1 LNPFAIAVVLLL
13 GAILCVRVSNR
24 RKAWHDAKVP
34 WPFYAKTPLAGPA
47 QVLYQRLVSALP
59 GHIVLSGVAVSD
71 VLGVKR
77 GFDFGIW
84 NRRIRGLRYDFV
96 VYAPYAT
103 LLTAI
108 ELEDKPRSALE
119 RSQADAIK
127 QRASA
132 VAGVRLLRWQAKALP
147 DQDAIRGA
155 FSEPPL
161 AQDDSTSANQSW
173 WPPLPSS
180 GKNSSE
186 R

>member
-1 LNPFAIAVVLLL
+1 MNPFAIAVVLLL
-13 GAILCVRVSNR
+13 GAILGLLVSTR
-24 RKAWHDAKVP
+24 RKAWHDPKVA
-34 WPFYAKTPLAGPA
+34 WPFYAKTPLAGPE

-77 GFDFGIW
+77 GFDFGTW
-84 NRRIRGLRYDFV
+84 NHRIRGLRYDFV

-103 LLTAI
+103 VLTAI
-108 ELEDKPRSALE
+108 ALEDRPGSALE
-119 RSQADAIK
+119 RNQADVVK

-132 VAGVRLLRWQAKALP
+132 VAGVRLLHWQAKALP
-147 DQDAIRGA
+147 DQAAIRAA

-173 WPPLPSS
+173 WPPLPTA
-180 GKNSSE
+180 GKNSAE